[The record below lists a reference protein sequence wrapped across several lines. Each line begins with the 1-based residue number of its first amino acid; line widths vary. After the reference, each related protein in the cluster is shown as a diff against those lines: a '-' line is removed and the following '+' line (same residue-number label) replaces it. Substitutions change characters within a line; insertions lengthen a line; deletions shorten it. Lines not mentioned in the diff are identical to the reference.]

1 MSAQAAPDPH
11 PRSHPNA
18 NPQEASPRP
27 AAPPVDEL
35 DAAVLFD
42 RFEDGTLPER
52 CLTHRQHVR
61 VAWLY
66 LERHAPLAAI
76 GHFAAALRRLAAA
89 YGKPRL
95 YHETIT
101 WAYLLLIHERRQHS
115 SGAAA
120 GEAASGAGWE
130 TFAAANP
137 DLFTW
142 RPSILAAYYRDET
155 LDSELARRT
164 FVLPDRGV
172 TTTGMGPAPRSAN
185 PAGS

>member
-1 MSAQAAPDPH
+1 MSAKAAPDPH
-11 PRSHPNA
+11 PHLHLH
-18 NPQEASPRP
+18 PQETSSRP

-42 RFEDGTLPER
+42 QFEDGTLPER
-52 CLTHRQHVR
+52 RLTHRQHVR

-76 GHFAAALRRLAAA
+76 EHFAAALRRLAAA

-101 WAYLLLIHERRQHS
+101 WAYLLLIHERRQRS

-120 GEAASGAGWE
+120 GGEPSGAAGWE
-130 TFAAANP
+130 AFAAANP
-137 DLFTW
+137 DLFSW

-172 TTTGMGPAPRSAN
+172 TTAGTGPAPRSAY